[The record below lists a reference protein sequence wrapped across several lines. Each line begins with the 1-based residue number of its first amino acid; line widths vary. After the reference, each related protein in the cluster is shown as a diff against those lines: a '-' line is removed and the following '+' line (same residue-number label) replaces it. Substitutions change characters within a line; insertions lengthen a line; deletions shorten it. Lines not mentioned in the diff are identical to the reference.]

1 MYAGSCIAALNSRP
15 PCDRCLTA
23 IKQQLDCDMTSLSPS
38 LRAAQQLTTD
48 SDEIDLA
55 ELLATLWRG
64 KWRIAFAGFVTLIAS
79 IYYVFFA
86 ATPVYTAST
95 TVALESREQQVV
107 DIENVVTGLSGDQAT
122 VNTEVEVI
130 RSRELIERV
139 VLDLD
144 LVGDPEFNDALQ
156 EAPFISVDTA
166 VNAMQAIIGTGSA
179 EDPPLTDAAILD
191 GVIDAVLE
199 RAQISNIRQSYV
211 FTIRVTTEEAEKS
224 AAIADRWALLYI
236 DDQVRIKLEKTE
248 QATTWLGERVAELQI
263 ELEQAEESLKS
274 FSTNTDL
281 VSPEGLV
288 ALNRQLKELRERRDM
303 LRAQNEVLRNR
314 QAALTQMQQDGSRE
328 QIAVLAQDDILTAI
342 LESLLAGNTDLQDR
356 FDDRVRVITAQT
368 SDGLA
373 RNEAQISALEVSI
386 TEVTERIDRQSDELV
401 QLQQLQREA
410 EASRLIYE
418 AFLSRL
424 KETSIQQGIQ
434 QADSRILS
442 EAVVPSR
449 PSAPRKGP
457 ILVMSL
463 LLGFILGA
471 AFVLKRELSQNTF
484 RIGEDLETRT
494 GYSVLGQIPLIPIR
508 KRSGMLKYIA
518 EKPNSAAAEAVRNL
532 RTSVLLANLDR
543 QPQIIMLTSSIPGEG
558 KTTLSISLAQ
568 NFASMGEKV
577 LLIEGDIRRRVFREY
592 FDIKSKEGLLSVLS
606 GTSKLE
612 DAVAFNDQL
621 GADVL
626 IGEKSSV
633 NAADL
638 FSSKRFADL
647 LKELRGKYD
656 RIILDTPPVL
666 AVPDARV
673 MGQSVDTIIYAVK
686 WDSTTHRQV
695 VDGLKSLEAVNLRV
709 AGLTLGQIDKRG
721 MKRYGYGASYGNYQ
735 GYYEN

>member
-1 MYAGSCIAALNSRP
+1 M
-15 PCDRCLTA
+15 
-23 IKQQLDCDMTSLSPS
+23 
-38 LRAAQQLTTD
+38 
-48 SDEIDLA
+48 
-55 ELLATLWRG
+55 
-64 KWRIAFAGFVTLIAS
+64 
-79 IYYVFFA
+79 
-86 ATPVYTAST
+86 
-95 TVALESREQQVV
+95 
-107 DIENVVTGLSGDQAT
+107 
-122 VNTEVEVI
+122 
-130 RSRELIERV
+130 
-139 VLDLD
+139 
-144 LVGDPEFNDALQ
+144 
-156 EAPFISVDTA
+156 
-166 VNAMQAIIGTGSA
+166 
-179 EDPPLTDAAILD
+179 
-191 GVIDAVLE
+191 
-199 RAQISNIRQSYV
+199 
-211 FTIRVTTEEAEKS
+211 
-224 AAIADRWALLYI
+224 
-236 DDQVRIKLEKTE
+236 
-248 QATTWLGERVAELQI
+248 
-263 ELEQAEESLKS
+263 
-274 FSTNTDL
+274 
-281 VSPEGLV
+281 
-288 ALNRQLKELRERRDM
+288 
-303 LRAQNEVLRNR
+303 
-314 QAALTQMQQDGSRE
+314 
-328 QIAVLAQDDILTAI
+328 
-342 LESLLAGNTDLQDR
+342 QDR

>member
-1 MYAGSCIAALNSRP
+1 M
-15 PCDRCLTA
+15 
-23 IKQQLDCDMTSLSPS
+23 
-38 LRAAQQLTTD
+38 
-48 SDEIDLA
+48 
-55 ELLATLWRG
+55 
-64 KWRIAFAGFVTLIAS
+64 
-79 IYYVFFA
+79 FFA

-328 QIAVLAQDDILTAI
+328 QIAV
-342 LESLLAGNTDLQDR
+342 
-356 FDDRVRVITAQT
+356 
-368 SDGLA
+368 
-373 RNEAQISALEVSI
+373 
-386 TEVTERIDRQSDELV
+386 
-401 QLQQLQREA
+401 
-410 EASRLIYE
+410 
-418 AFLSRL
+418 
-424 KETSIQQGIQ
+424 
-434 QADSRILS
+434 
-442 EAVVPSR
+442 
-449 PSAPRKGP
+449 
-457 ILVMSL
+457 
-463 LLGFILGA
+463 
-471 AFVLKRELSQNTF
+471 
-484 RIGEDLETRT
+484 
-494 GYSVLGQIPLIPIR
+494 
-508 KRSGMLKYIA
+508 
-518 EKPNSAAAEAVRNL
+518 
-532 RTSVLLANLDR
+532 
-543 QPQIIMLTSSIPGEG
+543 
-558 KTTLSISLAQ
+558 
-568 NFASMGEKV
+568 
-577 LLIEGDIRRRVFREY
+577 
-592 FDIKSKEGLLSVLS
+592 
-606 GTSKLE
+606 
-612 DAVAFNDQL
+612 
-621 GADVL
+621 
-626 IGEKSSV
+626 
-633 NAADL
+633 
-638 FSSKRFADL
+638 
-647 LKELRGKYD
+647 
-656 RIILDTPPVL
+656 
-666 AVPDARV
+666 
-673 MGQSVDTIIYAVK
+673 
-686 WDSTTHRQV
+686 
-695 VDGLKSLEAVNLRV
+695 
-709 AGLTLGQIDKRG
+709 
-721 MKRYGYGASYGNYQ
+721 
-735 GYYEN
+735 